1 MSGLKLLREFLRAAQ
16 DGRMDRRIRSGGR
29 FARKVFRSIGR
40 AGYLI
45 VVDMG
50 DYRLALRANDDAFVR
65 HAAMGGD
72 FQRQTFDRA
81 LALIAEHRRL
91 PGDVFLDIGANVGS
105 HTIFAA
111 RSGKFH
117 RIVSFEPDP
126 RNVEIAK
133 MNVSLNDLTDMVD
146 VIPIACGD
154 TNALMPLSIN
164 KNSSTISSLVRT
176 SIASY
181 EVTVRVRPL
190 DDVLSELA
198 ISPAAVA
205 MVYIDVEGFEPA
217 VVRGAKSIIE
227 ASVPMVVEFNP
238 QWYSNGDRQSLVDI
252 LSKYKN
258 VYDISGEHPK
268 PASLDEVGRQTD
280 ILVF

>member
-1 MSGLKLLREFLRAAQ
+1 MSGLKLLREWLRAAQ
-16 DGRMDRRIRSGGR
+16 DGRMDRRIQSGGR

-65 HAAMGGD
+65 HAARGED
-72 FQRQTFDRA
+72 FQRETFDRA

-91 PGDVFLDIGANVGS
+91 AGDVFLDIGANVGS

-111 RSGKFH
+111 RSGKFR
-117 RIVSFEPDP
+117 RIVAFEPDP
-126 RNVEIAK
+126 RNVEITK
-133 MNVSLNDLTDMVD
+133 TNVSLNDLTDMVD

-154 TNALMPLSIN
+154 SDALMPLSVN

-181 EVTVRVRPL
+181 EVTVQVRPL

-198 ISPAAVA
+198 ISAAAVG

-217 VVRGAKSIIE
+217 VVRGAKSIIA

-238 QWYSNGDRQSLVDI
+238 QWYSTGDRQSLIDI

-258 VYDISGEHPK
+258 IYDISGEYPK
-268 PASLDEVGRQTD
+268 PASLDEVRRQTD